1 MSNKQ
6 NFTYDPFATDILSYI
21 DAAIARALQGLQTCI
36 PAIVSKVIDRNTVVV
51 TPAVQQMNSR
61 WETVEWAD
69 IKLPVH
75 NPFGAGIVVSMPVAV
90 GDTGWIIAGDL
101 DPSLFIKTIAG
112 GAKPARQNILNR
124 HAYQFGFFI
133 PDKISGANISAADDG
148 ALVVQTSDGD
158 TKISIKDGTITIASK
173 SALNINAETITITGG
188 QNVTINNTDWAT
200 HTHSVG
206 SLSVPVTSAEG
217 SPSTIT
223 GSTGGVE

>member
-1 MSNKQ
+1 M
-6 NFTYDPFATDILSYI
+6 
-21 DAAIARALQGLQTCI
+21 
-36 PAIVSKVIDRNTVVV
+36 
-51 TPAVQQMNSR
+51 
-61 WETVEWAD
+61 
-69 IKLPVH
+69 
-75 NPFGAGIVVSMPVAV
+75 AV

-101 DPSLFIKTIAG
+101 DPSLFINTIAD
-112 GAKPARQNILNR
+112 GAKPARQNVLNR

-158 TKISIKDGTITIASK
+158 TKISIKDGTITITSK

-188 QNVTINNTDWAT
+188 QNVKINNTDWAT

>member
-1 MSNKQ
+1 MNNDAPLNFDPFINSLQGYIVALVNKQ
-6 NFTYDPFATDILSYI
+6 LHN
-21 DAAIARALQGLQTCI
+21 LQTCI

-51 TPAVQQMNSR
+51 TPAVQQINSK

-101 DPSLFIKTIAG
+101 DPSLFINTIAD

>member
-1 MSNKQ
+1 MNNDAPLNFDPFINSLQGYIVALVNKQ
-6 NFTYDPFATDILSYI
+6 LHS
-21 DAAIARALQGLQTCI
+21 LQTCI

-51 TPAVQQMNSR
+51 TPAVQQINSK

-101 DPSLFIKTIAG
+101 DPSLFINTIAD
-112 GAKPARQNILNR
+112 GAKPARQNVLNR

-158 TKISIKDGTITIASK
+158 TKISIKDGTITISSK

-188 QNVTINNTDWAT
+188 QNVTINDTDWAT

>member
-1 MSNKQ
+1 MNNDAPLNFDPFINSLQGYIVALVNKQ
-6 NFTYDPFATDILSYI
+6 LHN
-21 DAAIARALQGLQTCI
+21 LQTCI

-51 TPAVQQMNSR
+51 TPAVQQINSK

-101 DPSLFIKTIAG
+101 DPSLFINTIAD

-158 TKISIKDGTITIASK
+158 TKISIKDGTITISSK